1 MPSTTDKH
9 KVALENLRW
18 RLDPASLSF
27 KSTDDLEPLADIVGQ
42 QRGVEAF
49 RFGMGMDR
57 KGYNI
62 FVTGPAGTGK
72 MFTVK
77 KLLKEL
83 SGGDGV
89 PDDLCYVNNFKH
101 PESPILLRFDAGRG
115 AGFKKG
121 MHDFLESIKKEV
133 PQLFESEEYIGRKNQ
148 IMEAHEKQVREF
160 YKAVEDKVKDTDLVV
175 VNMQMGPVQRPDVVP
190 LVDGEPKR
198 MVEVEEMVEKGRFPA
213 EELERL
219 KKRRSEIKEEL
230 DHIVIEVKRLNKEVK
245 EKSEEVDRLMF
256 LALAKEY
263 IRPLR
268 EEYCGE
274 GKDDT
279 DDKGEKNEQEA
290 KVARH
295 IDAVL
300 DDMVENLDT
309 IKMLGARPQQAGP
322 MMMMAPP
329 PEVVFHPYQVN
340 LLVDNSEQDGPPV
353 IIESYPTYRNLF
365 GSIERIMDRNGGWR
379 TDYTKI
385 KAGSF
390 VKANG
395 GFLVLNLMDAIME
408 PGVWQT
414 LKRSLKTEEIEIQ
427 TFDPYYFLTAT
438 GLKPESIP
446 MQVKVVVM
454 GDPYL
459 YQMLRRYDPDT
470 HKIFKVRADIE
481 TSMDRTDE
489 RVLQVARFIRSVADK
504 RGLKPFDASAVARV
518 TERAVR
524 MSGRQEKISTF
535 FPHLADLVDEAA
547 YFADQCE
554 SCAAVTAEH
563 VEKAIEA
570 KIYRSNQVE
579 ERLQEMIDRGSLFVS
594 TDGEEVGQINGL
606 AVYSMGDHMFGKPSR
621 ITAVTSL
628 GKEGLI
634 NIEREA
640 DLSGPTHNK
649 GMLILAGWL
658 RRMFAQDK
666 PMALAASIAFE
677 QSYGGVD
684 GDSASS
690 TELYALL
697 SSLSA
702 LPIRQDIAVT
712 GSVNQKGEVQPIG
725 GVNEKIEGFYLCCKS
740 AGLTGRQGVMIP
752 KANVKDL
759 MLRQEVV
766 DAVDQGRFNVWA
778 VGRIEDGAEL
788 LMGKP
793 AGSLGKNG
801 KYPKN
806 SIFGLADAKLL
817 EMAEAIQK
825 FGKDKDEDKK
835 KSGKKSAAKK

>member
-1 MPSTTDKH
+1 MPSKMDRTI
-9 KVALENLRW
+9 KVPQESLRW
-18 RLDPASLSF
+18 KLDPATLPF
-27 KSTDDLEPLADIVGQ
+27 ETTDDLEPPSDIIGQ
-42 QRGVEAF
+42 GRGVEAF

-83 SGGDGV
+83 SDDRAT

-101 PESPILLRFDAGRG
+101 PESPVLLRFAPGRG
-115 AGFKKG
+115 AAFKKAVQE
-121 MHDFLESIKKEV
+121 FLDNVKKEV
-133 PQLFESEEYIGRKNQ
+133 PQLFESEEYIARKNE

-160 YKAVEDKVKDTDLVV
+160 YKGVEEKVKDTDLVV

-198 MVEVEEMVEKGRFPA
+198 MVEVEEMVEKGRFPQ

-219 KKRRSEIKEEL
+219 KQRRLEVKEEL
-230 DHIVIEVKRLNKEVK
+230 DQIVIQVKQLNKEVK
-245 EKSEEVDRLMF
+245 DKSEEVDRLMF
-256 LALAKEY
+256 LALAREHMQ
-263 IRPLR
+263 PLR
-268 EEYCGE
+268 DEFCQG
-274 GKDDT
+274 DNA
-279 DDKGEKNEQEA
+279 EKIE
-290 KVARH
+290 RH
-295 IDAVL
+295 LDAVL
-300 DDMVENLDT
+300 DDMVENMDAL
-309 IKMLGARPQQAGP
+309 KMLGAKPQQAGP

-340 LLVDNSEQDGPPV
+340 LLVDNAEQDGPPV

-379 TDYTKI
+379 TDFTKI

-414 LKRSLKTEEIEIQ
+414 LKRSLKTEAIEIQ
-427 TFDPYYFLTAT
+427 TFDPYYFITAT

-446 MQVKVVVM
+446 MQVKVVVT
-454 GDPYL
+454 GDPRL
-459 YQMLRRYDPDT
+459 YHLLRHYDPDT
-470 HKIFKVRADIE
+470 QKIFKVRADIE

-489 RVLQVARFIRSVADK
+489 NVLQVARFVRAVVQ
-504 RGLKPFDASAVARV
+504 RHEHKPFHASAVSRI

-524 MSGRQEKISTF
+524 MAGRQEKISTA
-535 FPHLADLVDEAA
+535 FPRLSDLVDEAA
-547 YFADQCE
+547 YFASRCSACDT
-554 SCAAVTAEH
+554 VTAEH
-563 VEKAIEA
+563 VEQAVEA
-570 KIYRSNQVE
+570 KIHRSNQIE
-579 ERLQEMIDRGSLFVS
+579 EQLQEMIDRGSLFVD
-594 TDGEEVGQINGL
+594 TDGSEVGQINGL

-628 GKEGLI
+628 GKEGVI

-697 SSLSA
+697 SSLSG

-725 GVNEKIEGFYLCCKS
+725 GVNEKIEGFYLCCKR
-740 AGLTGRQGVMIP
+740 AGLTGRQGVLIP
-752 KANVKDL
+752 RANVKDL

-766 DAVDQGRFNVWA
+766 DAVAEGRFHVWA
-778 VGRIEDGAEL
+778 ASSVEQGAEL

-793 AGSLGKNG
+793 AGKRGKNG
-801 KYPKN
+801 NYPKT
-806 SIFGLADAKLL
+806 SIFGRADAALA
-817 EMAEAIQK
+817 EMAEALQK
-825 FGKDKDEDKK
+825 FGKDDKEEKD
-835 KSGKKSAAKK
+835 S